1 MTQPTTKIEALERLV
16 TIERTVTDMTKDVVV
31 LKSEWT
37 KSVTLTPQV
46 ESTDYK
52 LKPSD
57 ATYSVDPQRFAAYL
71 ESEIQ
76 ALKNEESLIM
86 DRVTKGWYN
95 Q

>member
-16 TIERTVTDMTKDVVV
+16 VIERTITDLTQDAIV

-37 KSVTLTPQV
+37 KTVTLTPV
-46 ESTDYK
+46 IESTDYK
-52 LKPSD
+52 RKPSEG
-57 ATYSVDPQRFAAYL
+57 TYSLDPQRFANYL

-76 ALKNEESLIM
+76 ALRTEESVIM